1 VQPYALRDYYAFS
14 LLGEAYLR
22 LHQPDAAAAQYN
34 LILANPG
41 IDPLSPMLPLGH
53 LGLARAYA
61 MEGKKP
67 EAREEYETLFALWKN
82 ADPDLPVLK
91 QARVDYGRL

>member
-1 VQPYALRDYYAFS
+1 
-14 LLGEAYLR
+14 
-22 LHQPDAAAAQYN
+22 
-34 LILANPG
+34 
-41 IDPLSPMLPLGH
+41 MLPLGH